1 MKKVLLGGT
10 ISIIIGFI
18 IGKFIFMNKDIMILS
33 KEKDLYY
40 FLQEGVY
47 YDNNILENS
56 MTNIKHKIFERKNEK
71 IHVYVGIT
79 KDLEVAEKLIN
90 IYSNNN
96 ISISIKKKEIS
107 NNEFKNNID
116 QFDLLIKESNDADEI
131 LTIEEVVL
139 ANYEEVVK
147 KEEINK

>member
-116 QFDLLIKESNDADEI
+116 QFDLLIRESNDADEI

>member
-116 QFDLLIKESNDADEI
+116 QFNLLIKESNDADEI

>member
-139 ANYEEVVK
+139 ANYDEVVK

>member
-96 ISISIKKKEIS
+96 ISISIKKKKYQIM
-107 NNEFKNNID
+107 NLKIILINLIYLLKNLMM
-116 QFDLLIKESNDADEI
+116 QMKS
-131 LTIEEVVL
+131 
-139 ANYEEVVK
+139 
-147 KEEINK
+147 

>member
-79 KDLEVAEKLIN
+79 KDLEVLR
-90 IYSNNN
+90 
-96 ISISIKKKEIS
+96 
-107 NNEFKNNID
+107 
-116 QFDLLIKESNDADEI
+116 I
-131 LTIEEVVL
+131 LE
-139 ANYEEVVK
+139 YF
-147 KEEINK
+147 